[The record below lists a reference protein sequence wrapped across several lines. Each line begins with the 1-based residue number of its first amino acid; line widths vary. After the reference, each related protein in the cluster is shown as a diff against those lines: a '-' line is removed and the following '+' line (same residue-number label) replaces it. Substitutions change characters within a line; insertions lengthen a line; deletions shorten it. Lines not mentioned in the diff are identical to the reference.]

1 MQLQSAGFAT
11 MDQLWTVVA
20 TFLGTPE
27 KALGSSLVI
36 AVVSG
41 IGWMIARV
49 LGSRADRTR
58 QQIIWQL
65 EFIQRQLEELYGPL
79 EFLLVEGEG
88 TFRVLLSQLGRSYV
102 FDAQDQISGNDLKT
116 WLFWAES
123 DLMPRN
129 RQIRELLAT
138 KAHLIDGKELPPSY
152 TEFLL
157 HHSSWEIAHKRWKDQ
172 SVTYNWHSHTNWPRE
187 FAKDVRHSFFRLKE
201 EHANLLGRLTAR
213 VLHKS

>member
-1 MQLQSAGFAT
+1 
-11 MDQLWTVVA
+11 MDQLLTVLA
-20 TFLGTPE
+20 KFLGTPE

-41 IGWMIARV
+41 IGWMIARI
-49 LGSRADRTR
+49 LGSRGDRKR

-65 EFIQRQLEELYGPL
+65 EFIQKQLEELYGPL

-88 TFRVLLSQLGRSYV
+88 TFQVLLSQLGRNYV
-102 FDAQDQISGNDLKT
+102 FDAQDRISESDLKT

-138 KAHLIDGKELPPSY
+138 KAHLIDGRELPSSY

-157 HHSSWEIAHKRWKDQ
+157 HHSSWEVAHKRWKDQ
-172 SVTYNWHSHTNWPRE
+172 KVGYNWHSHINWPRE
-187 FAKDVRHSFFRLKE
+187 FAMDVRNSFSRLRGEHS
-201 EHANLLGRLTAR
+201 NLLGQLTAH
-213 VLHKS
+213 VLRKS